1 MSLRLSTQRVA
12 KFILYEMQEV
22 LWGWLEATQREVA
35 QDIHARALQEEM
47 MPTHCIQ
54 WLRAV
59 AALVNSIPGFVAQC
73 EDLNKRPLG
82 SARSA
87 STTPQRISV
96 IGLDGRESI
105 VDGLLENMIG
115 TIDSD
120 ILGPDTLPCQ
130 WSLRAEE
137 AGFSAL
143 SEAMLWAMTDAVTS
157 RLRRLAIGAPS
168 TAAGKCT
175 MGVGRLFKEQ
185 LDGSLQLLQSILEPS
200 LFRLLLP
207 KVFYVCLATYIV
219 RLSKGQWFQEPPVV
233 GPRAQAGDSQRDMQL
248 FQLSED
254 TARICRYFEGFA
266 TSIGWDSQCAEVPWE
281 PGKVLSILNRVIS
294 SPAWQ
299 QRRRQKPNKEDSCD
313 VGADPCTAR
322 PDVDGLSRLVSVL
335 ADGALPLRQV
345 LNWFRDEPAVDLFE
359 DVPPMPP
366 MGGFFLGDATPC
378 LSRGSS
384 SGDIC
389 SSPLTRSSRGSL
401 PAPGRPKRQF
411 SMPAISPF
419 GLPSS
424 GPASEVRRRK
434 SEQHLSSVGGE
445 SQWSVRTA
453 AAGGVCSLDVEHSGA
468 YGVFCAVFRCQ
479 AMLTSAQC
487 FMPSMRRWRW
497 AQLYRASARAPPRF
511 EVLRSKPSS
520 AAAKDLVML
529 EPVPLQL
536 LH

>member
-1 MSLRLSTQRVA
+1 
-12 KFILYEMQEV
+12 
-22 LWGWLEATQREVA
+22 
-35 QDIHARALQEEM
+35 
-47 MPTHCIQ
+47 
-54 WLRAV
+54 
-59 AALVNSIPGFVAQC
+59 
-73 EDLNKRPLG
+73 
-82 SARSA
+82 
-87 STTPQRISV
+87 
-96 IGLDGRESI
+96 
-105 VDGLLENMIG
+105 
-115 TIDSD
+115 
-120 ILGPDTLPCQ
+120 
-130 WSLRAEE
+130 
-137 AGFSAL
+137 
-143 SEAMLWAMTDAVTS
+143 
-157 RLRRLAIGAPS
+157 
-168 TAAGKCT
+168 
-175 MGVGRLFKEQ
+175 
-185 LDGSLQLLQSILEPS
+185 
-200 LFRLLLP
+200 
-207 KVFYVCLATYIV
+207 
-219 RLSKGQWFQEPPVV
+219 
-233 GPRAQAGDSQRDMQL
+233 
-248 FQLSED
+248 
-254 TARICRYFEGFA
+254 
-266 TSIGWDSQCAEVPWE
+266 
-281 PGKVLSILNRVIS
+281 
-294 SPAWQ
+294 
-299 QRRRQKPNKEDSCD
+299 
-313 VGADPCTAR
+313 
-322 PDVDGLSRLVSVL
+322 
-335 ADGALPLRQV
+335 
-345 LNWFRDEPAVDLFE
+345 
-359 DVPPMPP
+359 MPP

-529 EPVPLQL
+529 ESVPLQL
-536 LH
+536 LHRVLIHGTTSLLLSFREQAFSENDQSDLDAPSNGTVTYCISFECPSHLFRWRLVLEAWSSVHLPELPPIVTMDFGQGVVSSNVFPASHEWDGLLEQLDRETLQRRLGGLWRNVRIRLGGGRTSC